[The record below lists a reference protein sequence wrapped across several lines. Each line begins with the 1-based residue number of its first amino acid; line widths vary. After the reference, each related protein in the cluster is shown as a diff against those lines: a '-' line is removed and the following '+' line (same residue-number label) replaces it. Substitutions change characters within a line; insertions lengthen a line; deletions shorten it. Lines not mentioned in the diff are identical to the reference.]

1 MGGSFQSQAAS
12 IEPVAPDRGGL
23 AWPVAVLVPSLPIWT
38 MLDRTGRKNRIIR
51 IMEWILIF
59 LLAEKFQ
66 KSAESAGETMARGR
80 LAQSRRAT
88 RGDNKGSGYSREV
101 GSPFRPGATLKRVC
115 RALHI
120 ASRCYVAIRNF
131 VLPM

>member
-1 MGGSFQSQAAS
+1 
-12 IEPVAPDRGGL
+12 
-23 AWPVAVLVPSLPIWT
+23 
-38 MLDRTGRKNRIIR
+38 
-51 IMEWILIF
+51 MEWILIF

-66 KSAESAGETMARGR
+66 KAQNQQDAETMARGR

-120 ASRCYVAIRNF
+120 ASRCYSCYSQFRFAHV
-131 VLPM
+131 VTKY

>member
-51 IMEWILIF
+51 IMEWIPWILIF

-66 KSAESAGETMARGR
+66 KSAESAG
-80 LAQSRRAT
+80 RRNHGERAPCSKPT
-88 RGDNKGSGYSREV
+88 GYSW
-101 GSPFRPGATLKRVC
+101 
-115 RALHI
+115 
-120 ASRCYVAIRNF
+120 
-131 VLPM
+131 